1 MAEEQELTPEEK
13 LLKVIQKGEE
23 PQEEAASE
31 PTPAAEP
38 EAVSEET
45 PTETPAAPAE
55 AAEPATETST
65 PPSPAAAPEAASEG
79 SASTFSYEPGASTVV
94 SGPSA
99 TLRLINR
106 ILSLAAILLLCA
118 SGYEIYANIREPM
131 PLIGQVAMDGSEV
144 VVESLE
150 NVPLNDTLDM
160 YAKRRIFG
168 KPDAKAVVTTTTTT
182 TVIQAG
188 WRAYIRKNYV
198 LKGLSTIS
206 RQSIDGE
213 TEDIR
218 EAIVVDKK
226 TGKMQFLS
234 AGQTVLVEKETV
246 RISKVDGN
254 QVVLSVGDDEITLE

>member
-13 LLKVIQKGEE
+13 LLKVIQKGDE
-23 PQEEAASE
+23 PKEEAASE

-38 EAVSEET
+38 AAAAEASA
-45 PTETPAAPAE
+45 ETPAASAPAE
-55 AAEPATETST
+55 EAGEESEAAA
-65 PPSPAAAPEAASEG
+65 PAAAPKEATG
-79 SASTFSYEPGASTVV
+79 DSAPSVAYDAAATTVV
-94 SGPSA
+94 AGPSR

-106 ILSLAAILLLCA
+106 ILSLAAVLLLCA

-131 PLIGQVAMDGSEV
+131 PLIGQVAMDGNEV
-144 VVESLE
+144 IVDSME

-168 KPDAKAVVTTTTTT
+168 KPDAKAVITTTTTT
-182 TVIQAG
+182 TVVQAG

-206 RQSIDGE
+206 RKTMDGE